1 MPTLYFVRHAE
12 SEANA
17 KLEYAGQLSVP
28 LTLKGKIEAEHTS
41 SLFLKDH
48 QITKIFCSP
57 IYRAQQTASFF
68 AKPTKLSVITNDLLQ
83 EQNMGEYSG
92 QAYAYCEKQP
102 SFEPIVGNRWNWA
115 PPGGETYSQVAARAC
130 SFLSQIQHLPKDE
143 KVLVVTH
150 GVFLRL
156 MRGAIENIL
165 PNFYTGL
172 TRNCEI
178 YKTEFIKLNQKHS
191 IESIYFGEPDTRV
204 HSE

>member
-17 KLEYAGQLSVP
+17 KQEYAGHLSIP
-28 LTLKGKIEAEHTS
+28 LTAKGKTEAEHTS
-41 SLFLKDH
+41 THFLKNH
-48 QITKIFCSP
+48 SITKIICSP
-57 IYRAQQTASFF
+57 IYRAQQTASYF
-68 AKPTKLSVITNDLLQ
+68 AKPTNLSITTEDLLQ
-83 EQNMGEYSG
+83 EQNMGDYSG
-92 QAYAYCEKQP
+92 RAYAYCEKQP

-115 PPGGETYSQVAARAC
+115 PPGGETYSQVATRAC
-130 SFLSQIQHLPKDE
+130 SFLSKIQSLPHEE

-156 MRGAIENIL
+156 MRGALENTL

-178 YKTEFIKLNQKHS
+178 YKTNFLKVNQKHL